1 MSAVESEI
9 LETQQKFECIMKE
22 ETKTQQQILS
32 ETKDTFDNDADFL
45 SFDDIKKPMLQKSD
59 N

>member
-1 MSAVESEI
+1 
-9 LETQQKFECIMKE
+9 MKE

-45 SFDDIKKPMLQKSD
+45 SFDDIKKPML
-59 N
+59 

>member
-45 SFDDIKKPMLQKSD
+45 SFDDIKKPML
-59 N
+59 